1 MPHNPFCNIVVNRL
15 KHLLEAHP
23 DKTVVKY
30 VMDGFTHGFNIGV
43 EGPVG
48 PGRETNNKSALD
60 KRHVGETIHRGLLE
74 NSICGPFSV
83 KPLKPFHCS
92 PVSAVDKP
100 DGSVRLIL
108 DMSAP
113 RGGGGIK

>member
-30 VMDGFTHGFNIGV
+30 VIDGFNHGFNIGV

-48 PGRETNNKSALD
+48 PGRETNNESALD
-60 KRHVGETIHRGLLE
+60 KRHAVGEAIQRDLLE
-74 NSICGPFSV
+74 QYMQAIFS
-83 KPLKPFHCS
+83 
-92 PVSAVDKP
+92 
-100 DGSVRLIL
+100 
-108 DMSAP
+108 
-113 RGGGGIK
+113 